1 MKRKTS
7 FLPTF
12 LVVIFLCI
20 IILALSLSGNL
31 KFLTSF
37 LEKGTS
43 GIQAV
48 TFGVFQK
55 LPFVAVDEKVRKAE
69 EKNLDLLSRLADFEK
84 IKRENAALSDQFQTS
99 YPQSSSLLEA
109 QIIGAP
115 GFVPGVSLPRY
126 IILNKGSKDNVK
138 KGEAVVV
145 KNNLI
150 GVIADLSDN
159 LSKVNIVN
167 NSSLSFT
174 AKTESGAIG
183 VVKGEDGNLTLE
195 NVLLSENMKSKELV
209 LTYGDME
216 LNGIGMP
223 ADLIVGEII
232 SVEKNPSDLF
242 QKAKLKS
249 FVDFPRLSTV
259 FVYKN

>member
-20 IILALSLSGNL
+20 IILVLSLSGNL

-43 GIQAV
+43 VVQAV

-150 GVIADLSDN
+150 GVIADVSDN

-223 ADLIVGEII
+223 A
-232 SVEKNPSDLF
+232 
-242 QKAKLKS
+242 
-249 FVDFPRLSTV
+249 
-259 FVYKN
+259 

>member
-1 MKRKTS
+1 
-7 FLPTF
+7 
-12 LVVIFLCI
+12 
-20 IILALSLSGNL
+20 
-31 KFLTSF
+31 
-37 LEKGTS
+37 
-43 GIQAV
+43 
-48 TFGVFQK
+48 K

-99 YPQSSSLLEA
+99 HPQSSSLLEA

-150 GVIADLSDN
+150 GVIIDVSDN
-159 LSKVNIVN
+159 LSKVNIVD
-167 NSSLSFT
+167 NSPLSFT
-174 AKTESGAIG
+174 AKTQSGALG